1 MASCCKCLF
10 IEQADFY
17 GRVPLPTNVDDEN
30 IQIAIQNTQKKYI
43 EPLFCEALYEE
54 ICEEVNLGYFT
65 PINEELLCYIKD
77 IHVRYAFADFLF
89 LQPVRVTKESVVRKV
104 SNESEFVDFDT
115 IQKHAQY
122 WRMEAENYVKDLK
135 NFLKDNITSNA
146 LYANDCHTCDEDFD
160 SEDWG
165 FLP

>member
-1 MASCCKCLF
+1 M
-10 IEQADFY
+10 ADFY
-17 GRVPLPTNVDDEN
+17 GRVPMPNNVDEMN
-30 IQIAIQNTQKKYI
+30 IDIAIQETQKKYI
-43 EPLFCEALYEE
+43 EPLFCDALFEE

-65 PINEELLCYIKD
+65 PINETLLCYIKD

-89 LQPVRVTKESVVRKV
+89 LQPVRVTKESIVRKV
-104 SNESEFVDFDT
+104 SDESEFVDFDT

-122 WRMEAENYVKDLK
+122 WRMQAENYVRDLTK
-135 NFLKDNITSNA
+135 FLKDNVDSNP
-146 LYANDCHTCDEDFD
+146 LYANDCNTCEDINHD

>member
-1 MASCCKCLF
+1 MPSCCPCLF

-30 IQIAIQNTQKKYI
+30 IQIAIQESQKKWI
-43 EPLFCEALYEE
+43 EPLFCEGLYEE
-54 ICEEVNLGYFT
+54 LCEEIALGYFT
-65 PINEELLCYIKD
+65 PVNEELLCFIKD

-89 LQPVRVTKESVVRKV
+89 LQPVRITKESIVRKV

-122 WRMEAENYVKDLK
+122 WRLQAENYVHDMRK
-135 NFLKDNITSNA
+135 FLKDHRDDNP
-146 LYANDCHTCDEDFD
+146 LYDNCNDCEDHGD
-160 SEDWG
+160 NEDWG
-165 FLP
+165 FA